1 MPNKK
6 WDRKS
11 VDQIAFARSK
21 RCKKTEGLKPRTS
34 SASHPETT
42 RDSDS
47 EADSEDSAYKPS
59 KEELTRKILDYFS
72 PVRPESRDLQ
82 QKITDQI
89 EVESSPQISEVKS
102 EETNTDTE
110 YEGGIS
116 VRIIC
121 NDEVLPVL
129 RLKKRWQHSR
139 KITDQIEEESS
150 PQISEV
156 KSEETNTD
164 TEYEGG
170 ISVRIICNDEVLP
183 VLRLKKRWQHSR
195 KSRLHGKQCLNE
207 TTMAGT
213 RSRGKN
219 GGMRPVV
226 HVRSQRQINR
236 DWNMRRILS
245 NRQKT
250 REKQRNKQEQS
261 LEAQRILET
270 ALKKSSLSARVKHV
284 YDVQRHERMV
294 C

>member
-21 RCKKTEGLKPRTS
+21 RYKKTEGLKPRTS

-42 RDSDS
+42 HNSDSD
-47 EADSEDSAYKPS
+47 ADSEDSAYKPS

-89 EVESSPQISEVKS
+89 EAESSPQISEVKS

-129 RLKKRWQHSR
+129 RLKQ
-139 KITDQIEEESS
+139 
-150 PQISEV
+150 
-156 KSEETNTD
+156 
-164 TEYEGG
+164 
-170 ISVRIICNDEVLP
+170 
-183 VLRLKKRWQHSR
+183 RWQHSR